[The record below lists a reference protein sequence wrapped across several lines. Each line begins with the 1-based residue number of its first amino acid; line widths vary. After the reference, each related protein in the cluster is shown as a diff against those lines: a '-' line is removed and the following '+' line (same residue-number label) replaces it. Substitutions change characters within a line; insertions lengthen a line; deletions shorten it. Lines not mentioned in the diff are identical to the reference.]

1 MEKKQT
7 ILLLEL
13 AERITKEKRTKE
25 IALNSLKSAG
35 LLNSSGKVTKNYPNL
50 NRVLSTSIK

>member
-1 MEKKQT
+1 MKKKQT

-13 AERITKEKRTKE
+13 AERITKEKTKD

-50 NRVLSTSIK
+50 NRVLSASIR